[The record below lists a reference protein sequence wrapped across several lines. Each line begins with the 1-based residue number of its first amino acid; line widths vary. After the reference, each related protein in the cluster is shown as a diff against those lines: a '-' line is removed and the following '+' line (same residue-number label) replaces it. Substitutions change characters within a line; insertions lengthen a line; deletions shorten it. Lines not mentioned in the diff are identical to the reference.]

1 MFSSPPPPPPAAS
14 ATTDFN
20 TSLFASPSSSCF
32 FPRLDIGLTEL
43 QLRLF
48 HCVGVSCPTKT
59 TPTPRPPPPP
69 KALAKEN
76 STRRVALASLTP
88 FLACWRDDDDNDEA
102 EVAVG
107 RGGHETERVVRHRR
121 NAIPRPQLK
130 LGIGHA
136 FRISSTPPQPR
147 LPPSFP
153 PKPNKMPDSFS
164 IKTKNLSP
172 SLLFCETRNVATSL
186 PRRNHR
192 FFISKFV

>member
-1 MFSSPPPPPPAAS
+1 MFSSPPPPPPPAAA
-14 ATTDFN
+14 ATTDSN
-20 TSLFASPSSSCF
+20 TSLFASPSFSGF

-76 STRRVALASLTP
+76 STRRVSLASLTP
-88 FLACWRDDDDNDEA
+88 FLACWRDDNDDDDEE

-107 RGGHETERVVRHRR
+107 RGGHETERVVRHRC

-136 FRISSTPPQPR
+136 FRISSTPP
-147 LPPSFP
+147 SFP
-153 PKPNKMPDSFS
+153 PKRNKMPDSFS
-164 IKTKNLSP
+164 IKNQKPEPPT
-172 SLLFCETRNVATSL
+172 LLFCETRNVATSL

-192 FFISKFV
+192 LCISKFVCM